1 MTYKISIIGAG
12 MTGSTTAHWLAARE
26 LADLVLVDVVEGMP
40 QGKGLDMLEAMPIIG
55 KDVSIVGANDYAATA
70 GSDIIIITAGLP
82 RKPGMS
88 RDDLLSANAEI
99 VGTAAVETLKHSP
112 DAYYIV
118 LTNPLD
124 TMAYLTMKKTGLPP
138 NRVVGQAG
146 ILDSARMRAF
156 VALETGV
163 SVENIDCYVLGGHG
177 DEMVPLTRHSN
188 IAGIPLRD
196 YLPADRLEAIVQR
209 TRKGGGE
216 IINLLKTGSAFYAP
230 AAACAQMAEAIL
242 KDKQLIVPAAAY
254 MQGQYGLNDIF
265 FGVPVMLG
273 ANGVEKIVEY
283 NLDADERA
291 AFEKSAAA
299 VKETHEAL
307 KKLVKI

>member
-1 MTYKISIIGAG
+1 MNKISIVGAG
-12 MTGSTTAHWLAARE
+12 MTGATAAHWLAERE
-26 LADLVLVDVVEGMP
+26 LADIVLVDVVEGMP

-55 KDVSIVGANDYAATA
+55 KDVEIIGSNDYAATK

-88 RDDLLSANAEI
+88 RDDLLTTNAGI
-99 VGTAAVETLKHSP
+99 VGTAATETLKHSP
-112 DAYYIV
+112 DAIYIV

-124 TMAYLTMKKTGLPP
+124 TMAYLTLKKTGLPRE
-138 NRVVGQAG
+138 RVIGQAG

-156 VALETGV
+156 VAMETGV
-163 SVENIDCYVLGGHG
+163 SVENIACYVLGGHG

-196 YLPADRLEAIVQR
+196 YLPADKLEAILNR

-216 IINLLKTGSAFYAP
+216 IVNLLKTGSAFYAP
-230 AAACAQMAEAIL
+230 SVACAQMAEAIL
-242 KDKQLIVPAAAY
+242 KDKKLIVPCAAY
-254 MQGQYGLNDIF
+254 MDGEYGLKDMF
-265 FGVPVMLG
+265 FGVPVQLG
-273 ANGVEKIVEY
+273 RAGMERIIEY
-283 NLDADERA
+283 KFDAEEQA
-291 AFEKSAAA
+291 MFEKSAAS

-307 KKLVKI
+307 KKLVSI